1 MGAAS
6 FCLAHLFYIT
16 TEEMKFMKKIV
27 VLSGACA
34 VIYSAAAIERIAQ
47 LWE

>member
-1 MGAAS
+1 MDAAS

-27 VLSGACA
+27 VLSGAS
-34 VIYSAAAIERIAQ
+34 VIPNIA
-47 LWE
+47 EKK